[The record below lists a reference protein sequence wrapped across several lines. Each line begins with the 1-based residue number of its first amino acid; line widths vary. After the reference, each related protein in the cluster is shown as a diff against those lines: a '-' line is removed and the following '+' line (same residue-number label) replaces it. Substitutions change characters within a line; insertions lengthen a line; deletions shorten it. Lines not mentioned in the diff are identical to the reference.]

1 MSESELYKE
10 LGVLPEDEARF
21 RKIFELDTVK
31 TEY

>member
-10 LGVLPEDEARF
+10 LGELTEDEARF
-21 RKIFELDTVK
+21 RKIFELDKIK